1 MKSSIKT
8 ITLVIGTA
16 LGALLGFEAARIL
29 IKQSEA
35 AGKSTPVTASQA
47 LQVGLGALGLLRQVS
62 GGGK

>member
-16 LGALLGFEAARIL
+16 LGALLGFEAARTL

-62 GGGK
+62 GGRK

>member
-1 MKSSIKT
+1 
-8 ITLVIGTA
+8 
-16 LGALLGFEAARIL
+16 LGFEAARTL

-62 GGGK
+62 GGLK